1 MPTWGIVV
9 GDIPVKSINL
19 SDQKAVI
26 SELLAENAFVWD
38 KRAEITQVRW
48 LQYSTNPPVNKL
60 TTSIVIEFTTLEAAN
75 AAVDQGTIW
84 KAVVYQTTCYNHKAH
99 IK

>member
-1 MPTWGIVV
+1 VPTWGAVV

-38 KRAEITQVRW
+38 KEAEIAQV
-48 LQYSTNPPVNKL
+48 
-60 TTSIVIEFTTLEAAN
+60 
-75 AAVDQGTIW
+75 
-84 KAVVYQTTCYNHKAH
+84 
-99 IK
+99 

>member
-26 SELLAENAFVWD
+26 SELLVENAFVWD
-38 KRAEITQVRW
+38 KRAEITQVCW
-48 LQYSTNPPVNKL
+48 LQYSMNLPANKL
-60 TTSIVIEFTTLEAAN
+60 TTSIVIKFTTPEAAN
-75 AAVDQGTIW
+75 TAINQGI
-84 KAVVYQTTCYNHKAH
+84 
-99 IK
+99 I